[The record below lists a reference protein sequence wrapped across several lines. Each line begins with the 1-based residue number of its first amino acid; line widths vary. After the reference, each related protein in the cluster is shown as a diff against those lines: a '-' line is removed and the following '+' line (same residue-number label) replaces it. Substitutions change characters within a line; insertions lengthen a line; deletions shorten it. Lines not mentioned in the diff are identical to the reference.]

1 MMGHRFV
8 RHDLQP
14 TLALYGIH
22 FAIWVPVALRYS
34 RPEFLEQLSVSI
46 APLAVCYALSAI
58 WLYTRSAIQRFLHGN
73 RISGEGL
80 GYLPMVHVCLL
91 VTTVLAALG
100 RLVG

>member
-1 MMGHRFV
+1 MRHRFV

-34 RPEFLEQLSVSI
+34 RPVFLEQLSISI
-46 APLAVCYALSAI
+46 APLAVCYALPAI
-58 WLYTRSAIQRFLHGN
+58 WLCTHSAIHRNFHGN
-73 RISGEGL
+73 RISDEGV
-80 GYLPMVHVCLL
+80 GYLPMVHLCLL
-91 VTTVLAALG
+91 VITVLGALW